1 MASIRL
7 EKFAY
12 VHHSEP
18 GTKLVSGDEIEAK
31 LLADDIVRLVLGCNG
46 SELLLGHQ
54 VFATQP
60 FQLRNR

>member
-18 GTKLVSGDEIEAK
+18 GTKLISGEEIEILRKEAFEAVK
-31 LLADDIVRLVLGCNG
+31 RSYF
-46 SELLLGHQ
+46 SEQ
-54 VFATQP
+54 VYG
-60 FQLRNR
+60 